1 MANKRSSSLAWNA
14 HSEERRITEKSPEVL
29 ILERLEQLARKT
41 LELLMDIWRI
51 YKRMYGELEE
61 DASPHPELE
70 GQNIQ
75 MSLDDDKNSKTET
88 RS

>member
-14 HSEERRITEKSPEVL
+14 HSEERRITEKSPELL

-61 DASPHPELE
+61 HSGPHPELE
-70 GQNIQ
+70 GQNLAD
-75 MSLDDDKNSKTET
+75 SHDENSKTET